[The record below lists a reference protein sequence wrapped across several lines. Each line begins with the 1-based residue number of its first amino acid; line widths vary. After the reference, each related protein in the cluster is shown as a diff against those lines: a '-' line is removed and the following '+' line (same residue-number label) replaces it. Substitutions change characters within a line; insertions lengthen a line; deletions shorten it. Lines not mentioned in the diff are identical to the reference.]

1 MQLIA
6 TEPAGTVRAK
16 TSDPSESRAFS
27 AALQD
32 LLRVYQLRDRERICC
47 FDITVSECYA
57 LETLVRFGPLTLGE
71 LASRLHLDKSTT
83 SRILRALEEKAY
95 ARRAP
100 HAEDRRAL
108 SLEASAAGRELYE
121 RIQADLQDRHEGVLR
136 GLEPEVR
143 QAVLVVIRRLRD
155 DACANCAP
163 GGTCG

>member
-1 MQLIA
+1 MQQM
-6 TEPAGTVRAK
+6 THKPAGTALEG
-16 TSDPSESRAFS
+16 TGDPSESRAFS

-108 SLEASAAGRELYE
+108 SLEASTAGRDLYE
-121 RIQADLQDRHEGVLR
+121 RIQIDLQNRHEGVLR
-136 GLEPEVR
+136 GLDPAVR
-143 QAVLVVIRRLRD
+143 KAVLLVVRRLHD
-155 DACANCAP
+155 DACTSCAP
-163 GGTCG
+163 GGACG